1 MRLGID
7 FGTTNSAIAFY
18 DGRRLFAVRTNPQNE
33 NPDVLPSLI
42 YIDREY
48 NATVGI
54 EAAFAYLEH
63 DTGRAVKWQR
73 QHIGSVEIVVAGR
86 GDDAITYGEDLYA
99 LVDVAAHGRLLQS
112 IKTILRSPTYD
123 GTRIF
128 DRFYTVDELIALL
141 LAALKRCGEA
151 QFNEACDAVVIGRPV
166 KFSDDP
172 RTDARAEEMIY
183 KAAWRAGFRNIAF
196 ATEPLAVTYLHHV
209 RSPQRN
215 TSLVFDFGGGTLDLT
230 VARVGGAEP
239 PEILANRGVLVGGD
253 DLDKAI
259 MKHLTRY
266 FGRGTVVDRQQR
278 VFPDE
283 MLELLTTWQTMSD
296 LSRPQFLDRIKQFQR
311 ESSNRQAM
319 RALEALVTQNL
330 GYQLFRT
337 IERTKRELSTS
348 IIAKLDFEHG
358 PIRIH
363 EIITRDRF
371 EQMIA
376 REIAEV
382 EAGIHA
388 VMAESGLQP
397 ADIDVVLRTGGSS
410 AVPAF
415 VNMLARIFG
424 ADKLRELDALVSVVG
439 GMAVIAHNH
448 ERPAPPYALRYETD
462 QHTVIS
468 DIRVESA
475 VPAERY
481 YLSANEKAYSD
492 DGWTINLLP
501 ANLSGLPTIRLASA
515 DMENESDTY
524 LRFNVHVPARVYVG
538 YDGAAIE
545 RPRWL
550 RDWQRDD
557 THLEI
562 DDGWRTPRVLKLYSQ
577 IVEPGPVI
585 LGGNKARGWAG
596 QIPTNYV
603 VIVKAL
609 ADAAD

>member
-18 DGRRLFAVRTNPQNE
+18 DGRRLTAVRTNPQNE

-42 YIDREY
+42 YIDRAY

-63 DTGRAVKWQR
+63 DTGRPVRWQR
-73 QHIGSVEIVVAGR
+73 QHVGMAEIVVAGR

-99 LVDVAAHGRLLQS
+99 LVDMAAHGRLLQS

-128 DRFYTVDELIALL
+128 DRFYTVDELIGLL
-141 LAALKRCGEA
+141 LRSLKDCAEA
-151 QFNEACDAVVIGRPV
+151 QFGECCDAVVIGRPV
-166 KFSDDP
+166 KFSDDESVN
-172 RTDARAEEMIY
+172 ARAEEIIY
-183 KAAWRAGFRNIAF
+183 TAAWASGFRNITF

-209 RSPQRN
+209 SSPQRN

-230 VARVGGAEP
+230 VARVGGDQA

-259 MKHLTRY
+259 MKYLTRH
-266 FGRGTVVDRQQR
+266 FGRGMTFGREAR
-278 VFPDE
+278 PFPDD
-283 MLELLTTWQTMSD
+283 MLDLLTTWQTMSD
-296 LSRPQFLDRIKQFQR
+296 LSRPHHLDRIKQLQR
-311 ESSNRQAM
+311 ESSGSTRQAV

-337 IERTKRELSTS
+337 IERTKRELSS
-348 IIAKLDFEHG
+348 APMAKLDFEHG

-376 REIAEV
+376 HELHEV
-382 EAGIHA
+382 ESGVHA
-388 VMAESGLQP
+388 VIAESGLRP
-397 ADIDVVLRTGGSS
+397 DEIDVVLRTGGSS

-424 ADKLRELDALVSVVG
+424 EHKLRELAPLVSVVG
-439 GMAVIAHNH
+439 GMAVIAHNN
-448 ERPAPPYALRYETD
+448 ERPTPAYAVRYETD
-462 QHTVIS
+462 THRVLG
-468 DIRVESA
+468 DIEVESDR
-475 VPAERY
+475 PAQRY
-481 YLSANEKAYSD
+481 YLRANERAYSD
-492 DGWTINLLP
+492 DSWAINMMP
-501 ANLSGLPTIRLASA
+501 ANLSGLPAIRLAAA
-515 DMENESDTY
+515 DMDNESETY
-524 LRFNVHVPARVYVG
+524 LKFNITVPSRVYVG
-538 YDGAAIE
+538 YDSSAID

-550 RDWQRDD
+550 RDWQKDA
-557 THLEI
+557 TALEI
-562 DDGWRTPRVLKLYSQ
+562 DDGWRAPRTLRLYSK
-577 IVEPGPVI
+577 VYDAGTVV
-585 LGGNKARGWAG
+585 LGGSKARGWAG
-596 QIPTNYV
+596 NIPTNYT
-603 VIVKAL
+603 VIVKAMI
-609 ADAAD
+609 